1 MLTVTLINYLMPNA
15 MLGFFRLTLKLLAF
29 LPGAVWSVEILEIRV
44 DSLQGQPLSA
54 DVVFFGVDPVEDFSA
69 SIGNRIEFEQ
79 AGVPYYSITADVSAS
94 LLESLFGETVL
105 KLTTD
110 AAVYEPELTILL
122 ALSDGKSNTNKVVNI
137 SLAGSGSSVLESN
150 DLSLE
155 TSVSEDRETRLVRP
169 NETLWSIADGTRE
182 SLDITVQQQM
192 LAIIKLNPS
201 AFIGENINSLKSG
214 YLLVLPK
221 FFEATLL
228 TVTEAIDQ
236 ATSLFSE
243 WSGNIRRLRESNRP
257 SSVVERIPKI
267 APINEPQNETEL
279 LPRPKL
285 SEADSSAS
293 REKTELPVER
303 KIQAKSTI
311 PEISVPVSEV
321 TSQPQSVEILSQA
334 PAASSLALDDEK
346 QQILNNSTLSRQEKL
361 SSKDPVSEKK
371 DREIKRAVSRKEKS
385 WLDQIQTPRHVAA
398 ITAGVLILL
407 IISMLLRR
415 RGAQAQSRSKRKP
428 AKKLKNV
435 PIVEEPV
442 SATDNSNDKE
452 KSDDSAEDVGIKTD
466 ALDEEAQVE
475 KEEQNSREISDD
487 QQSFSRESDEAKS
500 VSDESA
506 EKVSHEEVVQTVQD
520 SVSVQPSQSG
530 NLSDEESGSEE
541 VLQSEETYDGKYS
554 IEAAKP
560 AFSEEES
567 PELGSP
573 SEDEE
578 SDTRLKLAVA
588 FKEAGDIE
596 GAIELL
602 EEVLVDGNSDQS
614 ETARSLLAELR
625 IK

>member
-1 MLTVTLINYLMPNA
+1 MPNA

-155 TSVSEDRETRLVRP
+155 TNVSEDRETRLVRP

-267 APINEPQNETEL
+267 APINEPQNETEF

-311 PEISVPVSEV
+311 PEISAPVSEV

-346 QQILNNSTLSRQEKL
+346 QQILDNSTLSRQEKL

-442 SATDNSNDKE
+442 SATDNSNDNE

-466 ALDEEAQVE
+466 ALDEEAQVD

-625 IK
+625 IE

>member
-1 MLTVTLINYLMPNA
+1 MPNA
-15 MLGFFRLTLKLLAF
+15 MLGFLRLTLKLLAF

-155 TSVSEDRETRLVRP
+155 TNVSEDRETRLVRP

-267 APINEPQNETEL
+267 SPINEPQSETEL

-334 PAASSLALDDEK
+334 SAASSLALDDEK

-442 SATDNSNDKE
+442 SATDNSNDNE

-466 ALDEEAQVE
+466 ALDEEAQVD

-554 IEAAKP
+554 IETAKP

-625 IK
+625 IE

>member
-1 MLTVTLINYLMPNA
+1 MPNA
-15 MLGFFRLTLKLLAF
+15 MLGFLRLTLKLLAF

-155 TSVSEDRETRLVRP
+155 TNVSEDRETRLVRP

-267 APINEPQNETEL
+267 APINEPQSETEL

-442 SATDNSNDKE
+442 SATDNSNDNE

-466 ALDEEAQVE
+466 ALDEEAQVD

-554 IEAAKP
+554 IEEAKP

-625 IK
+625 IE

>member
-1 MLTVTLINYLMPNA
+1 MPNA

-155 TSVSEDRETRLVRP
+155 TNVSEDRETRLVRP

-228 TVTEAIDQ
+228 SVTEAIDQ

-267 APINEPQNETEL
+267 SPINEPQSETEL

-442 SATDNSNDKE
+442 SATDNSNDNE

-487 QQSFSRESDEAKS
+487 QQSSSRESDEAKS

-506 EKVSHEEVVQTVQD
+506 EKVSHEEVVQTAQD

-625 IK
+625 IE

>member
-1 MLTVTLINYLMPNA
+1 MPNA

-94 LLESLFGETVL
+94 LLKSLFGETVL

-155 TSVSEDRETRLVRP
+155 TNVSEDRETRLVRP

-228 TVTEAIDQ
+228 SVTEAIDQ

-267 APINEPQNETEL
+267 APINEPQNEIEF

-303 KIQAKSTI
+303 NIQAKSTV

-442 SATDNSNDKE
+442 STTDNSNDNE

-466 ALDEEAQVE
+466 VIDEEAQVD

-487 QQSFSRESDEAKS
+487 QQSFSRESDDAKS
-500 VSDESA
+500 VSDEPA

-554 IEAAKP
+554 IEEAKP

-614 ETARSLLAELR
+614 ETARTLLAELR
-625 IK
+625 IE

>member
-1 MLTVTLINYLMPNA
+1 MPNA

-44 DSLQGQPLSA
+44 DSPQGQPLSA
-54 DVVFFGVDPVEDFSA
+54 DVVFFGVDPAQDFSA

-155 TSVSEDRETRLVRP
+155 TNVSEDRETRLVRP

-267 APINEPQNETEL
+267 APINEPQNETVFL
-279 LPRPKL
+279 LRPKL

-311 PEISVPVSEV
+311 PEISAPVSEV

-346 QQILNNSTLSRQEKL
+346 QQILDNSTLSRQEKL

-442 SATDNSNDKE
+442 SATDNSNDNE
-452 KSDDSAEDVGIKTD
+452 KSDDFAEDVGIRTD
-466 ALDEEAQVE
+466 ALDEEAQVD

-625 IK
+625 IE

>member
-1 MLTVTLINYLMPNA
+1 MPNA
-15 MLGFFRLTLKLLAF
+15 MLGFLRLTLKLLAF

-155 TSVSEDRETRLVRP
+155 TNVSEDRETRLVRP

-267 APINEPQNETEL
+267 APINEPQSETEL

-442 SATDNSNDKE
+442 SATDNSNDNE

-466 ALDEEAQVE
+466 VIDEEAQVD

-625 IK
+625 IE

>member
-1 MLTVTLINYLMPNA
+1 MPNA
-15 MLGFFRLTLKLLAF
+15 MLGFLRLTLKLLAF

-155 TSVSEDRETRLVRP
+155 TNVSEDRETRLVRP

-442 SATDNSNDKE
+442 SATDNSNDNE

-466 ALDEEAQVE
+466 ALDEEAQVD

-554 IEAAKP
+554 IEEAKP

-625 IK
+625 IE

>member
-1 MLTVTLINYLMPNA
+1 MPNA

-94 LLESLFGETVL
+94 LLKSLFGETVL

-155 TSVSEDRETRLVRP
+155 TNVSEDRETRLVRP

-228 TVTEAIDQ
+228 SVTEAIDQ

-257 SSVVERIPKI
+257 SSVVEIIPKI

-321 TSQPQSVEILSQA
+321 TSQPHSVEILSQA

-442 SATDNSNDKE
+442 SATDNSNDNE

-466 ALDEEAQVE
+466 VIDEEAQVD
-475 KEEQNSREISDD
+475 KEEQNSLEISDD

-500 VSDESA
+500 VSDDSA
-506 EKVSHEEVVQTVQD
+506 EKVSYEEVVQTVQD

-554 IEAAKP
+554 IEEAKP

-625 IK
+625 IE

>member
-1 MLTVTLINYLMPNA
+1 MPNA

-155 TSVSEDRETRLVRP
+155 TNVSEDRETRLVRP

-243 WSGNIRRLRESNRP
+243 WSGNIGRLRESNRP

-267 APINEPQNETEL
+267 APINEPQNETEF

-285 SEADSSAS
+285 SEAESSAS

-303 KIQAKSTI
+303 NIQSKSTV

-321 TSQPQSVEILSQA
+321 ISQPQSVEILSQA

-442 SATDNSNDKE
+442 SATDNSNDNE

-466 ALDEEAQVE
+466 VVDEEAQAD

-554 IEAAKP
+554 IEEAKP

-567 PELGSP
+567 PELVSP

-625 IK
+625 IE

>member
-1 MLTVTLINYLMPNA
+1 MPNA

-155 TSVSEDRETRLVRP
+155 TNVSEDRETRLVRP

-267 APINEPQNETEL
+267 APINEPQNETEF
-279 LPRPKL
+279 LPRAKL

-442 SATDNSNDKE
+442 SATDNSNDNE

-541 VLQSEETYDGKYS
+541 VLQSEETYDGMYS
-554 IEAAKP
+554 IEEAKP

-625 IK
+625 IE

>member
-1 MLTVTLINYLMPNA
+1 MPNA
-15 MLGFFRLTLKLLAF
+15 MLGHLRLTLKLLAF

-44 DSLQGQPLSA
+44 DSQQGQPLSA

-155 TSVSEDRETRLVRP
+155 TNVSEDRETRLVRP

-267 APINEPQNETEL
+267 SPINEPQSETEL

-293 REKTELPVER
+293 REKTELPVEG
-303 KIQAKSTI
+303 KIQAKSTV

-442 SATDNSNDKE
+442 SATDNSNDNE

-466 ALDEEAQVE
+466 ALDEEAQVD

-554 IEAAKP
+554 IEEAKP

-567 PELGSP
+567 PELGGP

-625 IK
+625 IE

>member
-1 MLTVTLINYLMPNA
+1 MPNA

-155 TSVSEDRETRLVRP
+155 TNVSEDRETRLVRP

-267 APINEPQNETEL
+267 APINEPQNETEF

-442 SATDNSNDKE
+442 SATDNSNDNE

-466 ALDEEAQVE
+466 ALDEEAQVD

-625 IK
+625 IE

>member
-1 MLTVTLINYLMPNA
+1 MPNA
-15 MLGFFRLTLKLLAF
+15 MLGFLRLTLKLLAF

-155 TSVSEDRETRLVRP
+155 TNVSEDRETRLVRP

-442 SATDNSNDKE
+442 SATDNSNDNE

-625 IK
+625 IE

>member
-1 MLTVTLINYLMPNA
+1 MPNA

-155 TSVSEDRETRLVRP
+155 TNVSEDRETRLVRP

-228 TVTEAIDQ
+228 SVTEAIDQ

-361 SSKDPVSEKK
+361 SSKDPVSERK
-371 DREIKRAVSRKEKS
+371 DREIKKAVSRKEKS

-442 SATDNSNDKE
+442 SATDNSNDNE

-466 ALDEEAQVE
+466 VIDEEAQVD

-500 VSDESA
+500 VADESA

-625 IK
+625 IE

>member
-1 MLTVTLINYLMPNA
+1 MPNA
-15 MLGFFRLTLKLLAF
+15 MLGFLRLTLKLLAF

-155 TSVSEDRETRLVRP
+155 TNVSEDRETRLVRP

-228 TVTEAIDQ
+228 SVTEAIDQ

-293 REKTELPVER
+293 REKTELPVEGN
-303 KIQAKSTI
+303 IQAKSTV

-442 SATDNSNDKE
+442 SATDNSNDNE

-466 ALDEEAQVE
+466 ALDEEAQVD

-625 IK
+625 IE

>member
-1 MLTVTLINYLMPNA
+1 MLTITLINYLMPNA

-155 TSVSEDRETRLVRP
+155 TNVSEDRETRLVRP

-228 TVTEAIDQ
+228 SVTEAIDQ

-361 SSKDPVSEKK
+361 SSKEPVSEKK

-442 SATDNSNDKE
+442 SATDNSNDNE

-466 ALDEEAQVE
+466 VIDEEAQVD

-506 EKVSHEEVVQTVQD
+506 EKVSHEEVVQTIQD

-554 IEAAKP
+554 IEEAKP

-625 IK
+625 IE

>member
-1 MLTVTLINYLMPNA
+1 MPNA

-94 LLESLFGETVL
+94 LLKSLFGETVL

-155 TSVSEDRETRLVRP
+155 TNVSEDRETRLVRP

-228 TVTEAIDQ
+228 SVTEAIDQ

-267 APINEPQNETEL
+267 APINEPQNETEF

-442 SATDNSNDKE
+442 SATDNSNDNE

-487 QQSFSRESDEAKS
+487 QQSSSRESDEAKS

-554 IEAAKP
+554 IEEAKP

-625 IK
+625 IE

>member
-1 MLTVTLINYLMPNA
+1 MPNA

-155 TSVSEDRETRLVRP
+155 TNVSEDRETRLVRP

-267 APINEPQNETEL
+267 APINEPQNETEF

-442 SATDNSNDKE
+442 SATDNSYDNE

-466 ALDEEAQVE
+466 VIDEEAQVD

-554 IEAAKP
+554 IEEAKP

-625 IK
+625 IE

>member
-1 MLTVTLINYLMPNA
+1 MPNA
-15 MLGFFRLTLKLLAF
+15 MLGFLRLTLKLLAF

-94 LLESLFGETVL
+94 LLKSLFGETVL

-155 TSVSEDRETRLVRP
+155 TNVSEDRETRLVRP

-228 TVTEAIDQ
+228 SVTEAIDQ

-257 SSVVERIPKI
+257 SSVVESIPKI
-267 APINEPQNETEL
+267 APINEPQNETEF

-303 KIQAKSTI
+303 NIQAKSTV

-415 RGAQAQSRSKRKP
+415 RGAQARSRLKRKP

-442 SATDNSNDKE
+442 SATDNSNDNE

-466 ALDEEAQVE
+466 VIDEEAQVD

-487 QQSFSRESDEAKS
+487 QQSFSRESGEAKS
-500 VSDESA
+500 PSDESA

-520 SVSVQPSQSG
+520 SVSVQASQSG

-554 IEAAKP
+554 IEEAKP
-560 AFSEEES
+560 AFSEDES

-625 IK
+625 IE

>member
-1 MLTVTLINYLMPNA
+1 MPNA

-94 LLESLFGETVL
+94 LLKSLFGETVL

-137 SLAGSGSSVLESN
+137 SLAGSGSSVLASN

-155 TSVSEDRETRLVRP
+155 TNVSEDRETRLVRP

-228 TVTEAIDQ
+228 SVTEAIDQ

-267 APINEPQNETEL
+267 APINEPQIETEL

-334 PAASSLALDDEK
+334 PAASSLALDNEK

-442 SATDNSNDKE
+442 SATDNSNDNE

-466 ALDEEAQVE
+466 VIDEEAQVD

-554 IEAAKP
+554 IEEAKP

-567 PELGSP
+567 PELVSP

-625 IK
+625 IE

>member
-1 MLTVTLINYLMPNA
+1 MPNA

-94 LLESLFGETVL
+94 LLKSLFGETVL

-155 TSVSEDRETRLVRP
+155 TNVSEDRETRLVRP

-228 TVTEAIDQ
+228 SVTEAIDQ

-267 APINEPQNETEL
+267 APINEPQNETEF

-303 KIQAKSTI
+303 NIQAKSTV

-442 SATDNSNDKE
+442 SATDNSNDNE

-466 ALDEEAQVE
+466 VIDEEAQVD
-475 KEEQNSREISDD
+475 KEEENSREISDD

-554 IEAAKP
+554 IEEAKP

-625 IK
+625 IE

>member
-1 MLTVTLINYLMPNA
+1 MPNV
-15 MLGFFRLTLKLLAF
+15 MLGFLRLTLKLLAF

-69 SIGNRIEFEQ
+69 SIGNRIDFEQ

-94 LLESLFGETVL
+94 LLKSLFGETVL

-110 AAVYEPELTILL
+110 AAVYEPELTIIL

-155 TSVSEDRETRLVRP
+155 TNVSEDRETRLVRP

-228 TVTEAIDQ
+228 SVTEAIDQ

-267 APINEPQNETEL
+267 APINEPQNETEF

-442 SATDNSNDKE
+442 SATDNSNDNE

-466 ALDEEAQVE
+466 ALDEEAQVD

-487 QQSFSRESDEAKS
+487 QQSLSRESDEAKS

-541 VLQSEETYDGKYS
+541 VLQSKETYDGKYS
-554 IEAAKP
+554 IEEAKP

-625 IK
+625 IE

>member
-1 MLTVTLINYLMPNA
+1 MPNA
-15 MLGFFRLTLKLLAF
+15 MLGFLRLTLKLLAF

-94 LLESLFGETVL
+94 LLKSLFGETVL

-155 TSVSEDRETRLVRP
+155 TNVSEDRETRLVRP

-228 TVTEAIDQ
+228 SVTEAIDQ

-442 SATDNSNDKE
+442 SATDNSNDNE

-466 ALDEEAQVE
+466 ALDEEAQVD

-625 IK
+625 IE

>member
-1 MLTVTLINYLMPNA
+1 MPNA
-15 MLGFFRLTLKLLAF
+15 MLGFLRLTLKLLAF

-155 TSVSEDRETRLVRP
+155 TNVSEDRETRLVRP

-303 KIQAKSTI
+303 KIQAKSTV

-346 QQILNNSTLSRQEKL
+346 QQILNNSTLARQEKL

-442 SATDNSNDKE
+442 SATDNSNDNE

-466 ALDEEAQVE
+466 ALDEEAQVD
-475 KEEQNSREISDD
+475 KGEQNSREISDD

-500 VSDESA
+500 VSDESV

-625 IK
+625 IE

>member
-1 MLTVTLINYLMPNA
+1 MPNA
-15 MLGFFRLTLKLLAF
+15 MLGFLRLTLKLLAF

-155 TSVSEDRETRLVRP
+155 TNVSEDRETRLVRP

-267 APINEPQNETEL
+267 APINEPQNETEF

-303 KIQAKSTI
+303 NIQAKSTV

-442 SATDNSNDKE
+442 SATDNSNDNE

-466 ALDEEAQVE
+466 ALDEEAQVD

-500 VSDESA
+500 VSDESV
-506 EKVSHEEVVQTVQD
+506 EKVSREEVVQTVQD

-554 IEAAKP
+554 IEEAKP

-625 IK
+625 IE

>member
-1 MLTVTLINYLMPNA
+1 MPNA
-15 MLGFFRLTLKLLAF
+15 MLGFLRLTLKLLAF

-257 SSVVERIPKI
+257 SSVVEIIPKI

-442 SATDNSNDKE
+442 SATDNSNDNE

-466 ALDEEAQVE
+466 ALDEEAQVD

-500 VSDESA
+500 VSDEAA
-506 EKVSHEEVVQTVQD
+506 EKVSHEEVVQPVQD

-554 IEAAKP
+554 IEEAKP

-625 IK
+625 IE

>member
-1 MLTVTLINYLMPNA
+1 MPNA
-15 MLGFFRLTLKLLAF
+15 MLGLLRLTLKLLAF

-155 TSVSEDRETRLVRP
+155 TNVSEDRETRLVRP

-267 APINEPQNETEL
+267 SPINEPQSETEL

-442 SATDNSNDKE
+442 SATDNSNDNE

-466 ALDEEAQVE
+466 ALDEEAQVD

-625 IK
+625 IE

>member
-1 MLTVTLINYLMPNA
+1 MPNA
-15 MLGFFRLTLKLLAF
+15 MLGFLRLTLKLLAF

-155 TSVSEDRETRLVRP
+155 TNVSEDRETRLVRP

-442 SATDNSNDKE
+442 SATDNSNDNE

-487 QQSFSRESDEAKS
+487 QQSSSRESDEAKS

-625 IK
+625 IE

>member
-1 MLTVTLINYLMPNA
+1 MPNA

-155 TSVSEDRETRLVRP
+155 TNVSEDRETRLVRP

-236 ATSLFSE
+236 ATSLFSD

-303 KIQAKSTI
+303 KIQAKSTV

-334 PAASSLALDDEK
+334 PLASSLALDDK
-346 QQILNNSTLSRQEKL
+346 NQQILNNSIPSRQEKL

-442 SATDNSNDKE
+442 SVTDNSNDNE

-466 ALDEEAQVE
+466 ALDEEAQVD

-554 IEAAKP
+554 IEEAKP

-625 IK
+625 IE

>member
-1 MLTVTLINYLMPNA
+1 MPNA

-155 TSVSEDRETRLVRP
+155 TNVSEDRETRLVRP

-257 SSVVERIPKI
+257 SSVVEIIPKI

-415 RGAQAQSRSKRKP
+415 RGAQSQDRSKRKP

-435 PIVEEPV
+435 PIVEESA
-442 SATDNSNDKE
+442 SATDNSNDNE

-466 ALDEEAQVE
+466 ALDEEAQVD

-625 IK
+625 IE

>member
-1 MLTVTLINYLMPNA
+1 MPNA
-15 MLGFFRLTLKLLAF
+15 MLGFFRLSLKLLAF

-257 SSVVERIPKI
+257 SSVVEIIPKI

-442 SATDNSNDKE
+442 SATDNSNDNE

-466 ALDEEAQVE
+466 VIDEEAQVD

-625 IK
+625 IE

>member
-1 MLTVTLINYLMPNA
+1 MPNA

-94 LLESLFGETVL
+94 LLKSLFGETVL

-155 TSVSEDRETRLVRP
+155 TNVSEDRETRLVRP

-228 TVTEAIDQ
+228 SVTEAIDQ

-267 APINEPQNETEL
+267 APINEPQNEIEF

-303 KIQAKSTI
+303 NIQAKSTV

-334 PAASSLALDDEK
+334 PAASSLALDDEN
-346 QQILNNSTLSRQEKL
+346 QQILNNSTPSRQETL

-442 SATDNSNDKE
+442 SATDNSNDNE

-466 ALDEEAQVE
+466 VIDEEAQVD
-475 KEEQNSREISDD
+475 KEEENSREISDD
-487 QQSFSRESDEAKS
+487 QQSFSRESDDAKS
-500 VSDESA
+500 ASDEPA

-554 IEAAKP
+554 IEEAKP

-625 IK
+625 IE

>member
-1 MLTVTLINYLMPNA
+1 MPNA
-15 MLGFFRLTLKLLAF
+15 MLGFLRLTLKLLAF

-228 TVTEAIDQ
+228 SVTEAIDQ

-257 SSVVERIPKI
+257 SSVVEIIPKI

-442 SATDNSNDKE
+442 SATDNSNDNE

-466 ALDEEAQVE
+466 ALDEEAQVD

-625 IK
+625 IE

>member
-1 MLTVTLINYLMPNA
+1 MPNA
-15 MLGFFRLTLKLLAF
+15 MLGFLRLTLKLLAF

-69 SIGNRIEFEQ
+69 SIGNRIEFER

-155 TSVSEDRETRLVRP
+155 TNVSEDRETRLVRP

-243 WSGNIRRLRESNRP
+243 WSGNIGRLRESNRP

-267 APINEPQNETEL
+267 APINEPQNESEL

-303 KIQAKSTI
+303 KIQAKSTV

-442 SATDNSNDKE
+442 SATDNSNDNE
-452 KSDDSAEDVGIKTD
+452 KSDDSAADVRIKTD
-466 ALDEEAQVE
+466 VIDEEAQVD

-554 IEAAKP
+554 IEEAKP

-625 IK
+625 IE

>member
-1 MLTVTLINYLMPNA
+1 MPNA

-79 AGVPYYSITADVSAS
+79 AGVPYYSITAEVSAS
-94 LLESLFGETVL
+94 LLKSLFGETVL

-150 DLSLE
+150 DLFLE
-155 TSVSEDRETRLVRP
+155 TNVSEDRETRLVRP

-228 TVTEAIDQ
+228 SVTEAIDQ

-267 APINEPQNETEL
+267 APINEPQNETEF

-303 KIQAKSTI
+303 NIQAKSTV

-321 TSQPQSVEILSQA
+321 TSQPQSVEILPQA

-442 SATDNSNDKE
+442 SATDNSNDNE

-466 ALDEEAQVE
+466 VIDEEAQVD
-475 KEEQNSREISDD
+475 KEEQNSREMSDV
-487 QQSFSRESDEAKS
+487 QQSLSRESEEAKS
-500 VSDESA
+500 VSDDAA

-530 NLSDEESGSEE
+530 NLYDEESGSEE
-541 VLQSEETYDGKYS
+541 VLLSEETYDGKYS
-554 IEAAKP
+554 IEEAKP

-602 EEVLVDGNSDQS
+602 EEVLVDGNSDQR

-625 IK
+625 IE

>member
-1 MLTVTLINYLMPNA
+1 MPNA
-15 MLGFFRLTLKLLAF
+15 MLGFLRLTLKLLAF

-155 TSVSEDRETRLVRP
+155 TNVSEDRETRLVRP

-257 SSVVERIPKI
+257 SSVVEIIPKI

-442 SATDNSNDKE
+442 SATDNSNDNE

-466 ALDEEAQVE
+466 ALDEEAQVD

-554 IEAAKP
+554 IEEAKP

-625 IK
+625 IE

>member
-1 MLTVTLINYLMPNA
+1 MPNA

-155 TSVSEDRETRLVRP
+155 TNVSEDRETRLVRP

-228 TVTEAIDQ
+228 SVTEAIDQ

-303 KIQAKSTI
+303 KIQAKSTV

-334 PAASSLALDDEK
+334 PAVSSLALDDEK

-415 RGAQAQSRSKRKP
+415 RGAQVQSRSRRKP

-442 SATDNSNDKE
+442 SATDNSNDNE

-466 ALDEEAQVE
+466 ALDEEAQVD

-487 QQSFSRESDEAKS
+487 QQSFSGESDEAKS

-554 IEAAKP
+554 IEEAKP

-614 ETARSLLAELR
+614 ETARTLLAELR
-625 IK
+625 IE